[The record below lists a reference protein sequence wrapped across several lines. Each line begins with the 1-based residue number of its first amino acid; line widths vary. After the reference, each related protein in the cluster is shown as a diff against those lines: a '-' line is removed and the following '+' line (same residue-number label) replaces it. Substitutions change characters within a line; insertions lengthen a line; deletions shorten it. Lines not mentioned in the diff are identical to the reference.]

1 MSDAGTEGL
10 KIFAKHERDDQWIEL
25 EPEQVAELEPEMLL
39 YLEQGDTVYHDG
51 WEYKH
56 G

>member
-1 MSDAGTEGL
+1 MSDGL

-25 EPEQVAELEPEMLL
+25 ELEHIAELQSELEPEMLL
-39 YLEQGDTVYHDG
+39 YLEQGDTVYYDG